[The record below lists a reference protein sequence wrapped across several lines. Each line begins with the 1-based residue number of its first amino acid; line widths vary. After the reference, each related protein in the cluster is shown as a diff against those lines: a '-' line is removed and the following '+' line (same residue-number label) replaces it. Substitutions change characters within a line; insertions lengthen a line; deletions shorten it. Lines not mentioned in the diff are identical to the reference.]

1 LPDISGALIAVVLA
15 AGAVAGG
22 VGSMLGLGGGVFLVP
37 FLNVALSFPLKV
49 ASGVSLMTVVATS
62 SVVARGAG
70 RSGMVNLRLGMVL
83 QIAAAAGGY
92 FGGAYARRI
101 PDHVLQVMFAVVTAA
116 IAAMML
122 SRLERRN
129 VILDT
134 TTDPGMFGGRFY
146 EEESGQEV
154 VYRARRLPAA
164 FAVSLVSGSISGLLG
179 LGGAILQVP
188 ALNAWCG
195 IPLRVAAA
203 TSAVMIGITAAASA
217 PLYYARGDIEPPL
230 AAAAVLGTFIGS
242 RAGLWFGARAPVKW
256 LKLLMAAIL
265 LWVSALYL
273 SKAL

>member
-1 LPDISGALIAVVLA
+1 LPEISGGIIVAVLA

-37 FLNVALSFPLKV
+37 FLDVALNFPLRV

-62 SVVARGAG
+62 SVVAPAAS
-70 RSGMVNLRLGMVL
+70 RSGKVNLRLGMTL
-83 QIAAAAGGY
+83 QIAAAAGSY

-101 PDHVLQVMFAVVTAA
+101 PEHVLEVIFAVVTGG
-116 IAAMML
+116 IAAVML

-134 TTDPGMFGGRFY
+134 TAERGSFGGRYY
-146 EEESGQEV
+146 EEESGQDV

-164 FAVSLVSGSISGLLG
+164 FGVSLVSGSISGLLG

-217 PLYYARGDIEPPL
+217 PLYYVRGDIVPPL
-230 AAAAVLGTFIGS
+230 AAAAVLGTLLGS
-242 RAGLWFGARAPVKW
+242 RAGLWLGARARVKW

-265 LWVSALYL
+265 LWVSGIYFV
-273 SKAL
+273 KAL

>member
-1 LPDISGALIAVVLA
+1 
-15 AGAVAGG
+15 
-22 VGSMLGLGGGVFLVP
+22 MLGLGGGVFLVP

-116 IAAMML
+116 IAAIML

-134 TTDPGMFGGRFY
+134 TTDPGRFGGRFY

-265 LWVSALYL
+265 LWVSGMYL
-273 SKAL
+273 FKAL